1 MINVKLCNHPRIFL
15 LLAHRG
21 KLLLREKRRKNRN
34 TQLKCRSR
42 SEEEEE
48 EEAYGRKANFTDRI
62 VTYSR
67 HPLDDLECHFEKCSS
82 SSGKRG
88 TQTTTTTTTATTL
101 YIRLTQVITYG

>member
-1 MINVKLCNHPRIFL
+1 LHTEGNSSFVKK
-15 LLAHRG
+15 G
-21 KLLLREKRRKNRN
+21 EKVEK
-34 TQLKCRSR
+34 LKCRSR
-42 SEEEEE
+42 SEEE

-88 TQTTTTTTTATTL
+88 TQTTTTTTATTL